1 MPTAPGLR
9 GDTVKGRELFN
20 YLLTSLPWYRVTYMT
35 RGTLIRT
42 PRWTNVWGCDDT
54 GAPKSTYKIPPRKIP
69 EVLEELKIHIQ
80 EMTGEKYNFVLVNY
94 YENG

>member
-1 MPTAPGLR
+1 M
-9 GDTVKGRELFN
+9 
-20 YLLTSLPWYRVTYMT
+20 
-35 RGTLIRT
+35 LIRT

-54 GAPKSTYKIPPRKIP
+54 GAPKSTYKIQPRKIP
-69 EVLEELKIHIQ
+69 EVLEGLKNHME